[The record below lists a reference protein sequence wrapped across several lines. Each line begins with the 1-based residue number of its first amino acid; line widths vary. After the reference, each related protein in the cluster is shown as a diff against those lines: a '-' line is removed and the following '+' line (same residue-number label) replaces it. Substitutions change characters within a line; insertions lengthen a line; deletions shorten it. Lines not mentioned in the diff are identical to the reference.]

1 MGSRV
6 RESGMKLKVWGIVL
20 GFVFLAGVPSFSF
33 AQQRALINYQNRGAQ
48 YVIGNQD
55 QLLIRVNIWGFVRM
69 PGQYLVPNQTDLV
82 SLISY
87 AGGPLEDAQLKKVR
101 LIRTALGDS
110 TEKIMIMNLKNFME
124 KGDVGADPMLLPNDT
139 IIVPATTYHW
149 VIKGLEFIGKL
160 GTIAYFSYFAVR
172 LAQNR

>member
-1 MGSRV
+1 
-6 RESGMKLKVWGIVL
+6 MKNRIWGL
-20 GFVFLAGVPSFSF
+20 TFLFVFLLAIAPSSSF
-33 AQQRALINYQNRGAQ
+33 AQQRALANYQNRGAQ

-55 QLLIRVNIWGFVRM
+55 QLLIRVNIWGFVKM

-110 TEKIMIMNLKNFME
+110 TEKILNLNLKKFME
-124 KGDVGADPMLLPNDT
+124 SGDTDADPMLLPNDT

-149 VIKGLEFIGKL
+149 VVKGLEFVRNL
-160 GTIAYFSYFAVR
+160 GSLAYFSYFAVR
-172 LAQNR
+172 LVQNK

>member
-1 MGSRV
+1 MGLLFW
-6 RESGMKLKVWGIVL
+6 EKGMKLKIWGIALVL
-20 GFVFLAGVPSFSF
+20 AFLLGGTSLSFS
-33 AQQRALINYQNRGAQ
+33 QQRALINYQNRGAQ

-55 QLLIRVNIWGFVRM
+55 QLLIRVNIWGFVKM

-110 TEKIMIMNLKNFME
+110 TEKIMVMNLKDFME
-124 KGDVGADPMLLPNDT
+124 KGDVRADPMLLPNDT

-149 VIKGLEFIGKL
+149 VLKGLEFVGKL
-160 GTIAYFSYFAVR
+160 GSIAYFSYFAVR